1 MCTAWSDGDSGTESA
16 TIEVTMSDGT
26 TTVVFGGEL
35 DLLSREFLSEH
46 LARVA
51 AQEPQR
57 LIFDMAR
64 VRFVDC
70 DAARALANTG
80 RFLPDG
86 SRPVIRNP
94 RPAVRRLFELTGL
107 DVYCTLEEGGHGHL
121 GS

>member
-1 MCTAWSDGDSGTESA
+1 MAALVVDSRADSV
-16 TIEVTMSDGT
+16 TIEVTISDGT
-26 TTVVFGGEL
+26 ANVVLGGEL
-35 DLLSREFLSEH
+35 DLLDREFLAEQ

-51 AQEPQR
+51 AREPER
-57 LIFDMAR
+57 LVFDMAG

-70 DAARALANTG
+70 DAARALANSG

-107 DVYCTLEEGGHGHL
+107 DVYCVLEEGGYEHL